1 MNNITDFGFYAI
13 LTDPLAGYEKCTEIL
28 VDYGIKFVQ
37 LRIKNETDD
46 QVRRIA
52 EILIKKTENT
62 ETKLIIN
69 DYANIAYECG
79 AHGVHLGQ
87 NDMPFTDARK
97 LLGPNAIIG
106 LSTHSPEQT
115 SQACALGPDYI
126 GVGPVY
132 PTPTKKIPDPVIG
145 IEGMKK
151 MISISWV
158 PSVAIGGIDL
168 TNLRAVLEAGAK
180 NFCMVRQFTQSTDP
194 QKVLKETLK
203 IYREYYPG

>member
-13 LTDPLAGYEKCTEIL
+13 LTDPLTGYEKCTEIL

-106 LSTHSPEQT
+106 LSTHTPEQT

-151 MISISWV
+151 MVSISLV
-158 PSVAIGGIDL
+158 PSVAIGGINL
-168 TNLRAVLEAGAK
+168 ANLRAVLEAGAK

>member
-13 LTDPLAGYEKCTEIL
+13 LTDPLTGYEKCTEIL

-87 NDMPFTDARK
+87 NDMPFTDARN

>member
-13 LTDPLAGYEKCTEIL
+13 LTDPLTGYEKCTEIL

-151 MISISWV
+151 MVSISLV
-158 PSVAIGGIDL
+158 PSVAIGGINL
-168 TNLRAVLEAGAK
+168 ANLRAVLEAGAK

>member
-69 DYANIAYECG
+69 DYINIAYECR

-87 NDMPFTDARK
+87 NDMPYADARK
-97 LLGPNAIIG
+97 LLGPKAIIG

-115 SQACALGPDYI
+115 SMACDLEPDYI

-151 MISISWV
+151 MVSISLV
-158 PSVAIGGIDL
+158 PSVAIGGINL
-168 TNLRAVLEAGAK
+168 ANLRAVLEAGAK

>member
-13 LTDPLAGYEKCTEIL
+13 LTDPLTGYEKCTEIL

-151 MISISWV
+151 MVSISWV
-158 PSVAIGGIDL
+158 PSVAIGGINL
-168 TNLRAVLEAGAK
+168 ANLRAVLEAGAK